1 MSEIYLFTFFA
12 PCWALVGLRWLG
24 LLENELNLGFGTL
37 QHFGASKNFGDE
49 EEFLSPAWTNKR
61 SLASS
66 GNSSPTAW
74 RGYELFIGGE
84 GSDY

>member
-37 QHFGASKNFGDE
+37 QHFGASKTLGM
-49 EEFLSPAWTNKR
+49 KR
-61 SLASS
+61 SSFPQH
-66 GNSSPTAW
+66 GPTN
-74 RGYELFIGGE
+74 
-84 GSDY
+84 DH

>member
-24 LLENELNLGFGTL
+24 LLENELNWVLGLYNLLGL
-37 QHFGASKNFGDE
+37 LELGDE